1 MASCVRE
8 GNKAVSK
15 MVFRAS
21 GKLSREARYRLS
33 GFSIVYDE
41 GDVHLIW
48 NMFTSQLLLLTSGE
62 REALTAVQ
70 DSPVS
75 FSYLEQHGLV
85 ELAERRFLVTEDC
98 NEEEEYLQ
106 ILEVMRMMRK
116 PPDGLNNY
124 VIFPTTGCNARCPY
138 CFESDFVPATMT
150 EETVLATVDYIERTM
165 SKKKPIDIR
174 WFGGEPLVAASRI
187 DLFCTEF
194 ERRGIEFTS
203 NIVTNASLLTPE
215 LVDKAHDLWHLCA
228 AQVSLD
234 GCRADFELRKR
245 FLTPLSHNYDTVIRN
260 IHLLAD
266 KGVKVILRC
275 NYDEGNLEGLPE
287 FVDDLGREFGGMKN
301 VRMYFALLFDERML
315 PTAPELIRAVRDVE
329 DQAVRYGIF
338 GERTF
343 YTRTV
348 RPRACMADE
357 PDRTQAID
365 PMGQLQNCEHLNDCR
380 IFGTVWDGITN
391 QELYDTFSSPYEVDE
406 PCHGCTFLP
415 LCSPGVKKICS
426 NSDSLYC
433 REMCMAQM
441 ENIMHREAVKIVA
454 KRAEAL

>member
-187 DLFCTEF
+187 ALF
-194 ERRGIEFTS
+194 
-203 NIVTNASLLTPE
+203 L
-215 LVDKAHDLWHLCA
+215 
-228 AQVSLD
+228 
-234 GCRADFELRKR
+234 
-245 FLTPLSHNYDTVIRN
+245 
-260 IHLLAD
+260 
-266 KGVKVILRC
+266 IL
-275 NYDEGNLEGLPE
+275 
-287 FVDDLGREFGGMKN
+287 M
-301 VRMYFALLFDERML
+301 
-315 PTAPELIRAVRDVE
+315 
-329 DQAVRYGIF
+329 
-338 GERTF
+338 
-343 YTRTV
+343 
-348 RPRACMADE
+348 
-357 PDRTQAID
+357 
-365 PMGQLQNCEHLNDCR
+365 
-380 IFGTVWDGITN
+380 
-391 QELYDTFSSPYEVDE
+391 
-406 PCHGCTFLP
+406 
-415 LCSPGVKKICS
+415 
-426 NSDSLYC
+426 
-433 REMCMAQM
+433 
-441 ENIMHREAVKIVA
+441 
-454 KRAEAL
+454 